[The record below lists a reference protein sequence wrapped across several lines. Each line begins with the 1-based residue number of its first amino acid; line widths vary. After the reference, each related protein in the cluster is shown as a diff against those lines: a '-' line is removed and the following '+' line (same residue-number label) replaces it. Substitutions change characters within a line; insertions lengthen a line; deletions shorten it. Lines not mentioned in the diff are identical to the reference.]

1 MLATC
6 PGRGALGS
14 FVGLV
19 GASPPPRPP
28 APPWTPM
35 PLPSMVCFPVLT
47 HPGYLGTPPRPP
59 SGLLC
64 AERWPCEL
72 ASGPRTEAE
81 AEAWSFRAAPAPVA
95 QPLLGTSSQPLGEKA
110 GRPCP
115 ALCAR
120 GAPLQSGG
128 CPASALRG
136 SRHFPRLGLLPI
148 TTAWAL
154 CRAIFFYTYFHFFWI
169 SFPFRSPK
177 SPEGGSLRCAV
188 GSRSLSVLYT
198 VSVLYVRESQGPSS
212 PQPPFRPVS
221 MFGLSVCV
229 SISALSIGSSVPFF

>member
-1 MLATC
+1 MVIQSSPSPSC
-6 PGRGALGS
+6 P
-14 FVGLV
+14 
-19 GASPPPRPP
+19 ASSRHLLP
-28 APPWTPM
+28 AP
-35 PLPSMVCFPVLT
+35 
-47 HPGYLGTPPRPP
+47 R
-59 SGLLC
+59 
-64 AERWPCEL
+64 
-72 ASGPRTEAE
+72 
-81 AEAWSFRAAPAPVA
+81 
-95 QPLLGTSSQPLGEKA
+95 GE
-110 GRPCP
+110 GRPT
-115 ALCAR
+115 LSRSLRR

-154 CRAIFFYTYFHFFWI
+154 CRAIFFYTYFRFFWI